1 MLISSIVVPWRI
13 PLIFSTPRIKLFL
26 IMGPVYC
33 SVLPRSLFLQRSES
47 SRWDCHTILDFLAFN
62 LVLLLTGNP
71 VLSRGIG
78 YVFGTL
84 WAFFV
89 NRSWVF
95 KSQNGIS
102 SIFPFL
108 ALYGSSGF
116 VAVTIQSLLNESSG
130 VFIAYLCS
138 LVGASVM
145 NFLGMRFLVFRRS

>member
-1 MLISSIVVPWRI
+1 M
-13 PLIFSTPRIKLFL
+13 
-26 IMGPVYC
+26 
-33 SVLPRSLFLQRSES
+33 
-47 SRWDCHTILDFLAFN
+47 SRLVKFAVTGIAGTILDFLAFN
-62 LVLLLTGNP
+62 LVLVFTGHP
-71 VLSRGIG
+71 VLARGIG
-78 YVFGTL
+78 YIFGTL

-102 SIFPFL
+102 SLIPFL

-116 VAVTIQSLLNESSG
+116 VAVAIQSFLNESSG

-145 NFLGMRFLVFRRS
+145 NFLGMRYMVFRGS

>member
-1 MLISSIVVPWRI
+1 MSSLGKFAVTG
-13 PLIFSTPRIKLFL
+13 LA
-26 IMGPVYC
+26 G
-33 SVLPRSLFLQRSES
+33 
-47 SRWDCHTILDFLAFN
+47 TILDFLAFN

-116 VAVTIQSLLNESSG
+116 VAVTIQSFLNESSG
-130 VFIAYLCS
+130 IFIAYLCS

-145 NFLGMRFLVFRRS
+145 NFLGMRFLVFRGS